1 MATGYGNIQ
10 NTCLGAPGALA
21 LAAVAPCGAAGL
33 AMRLAVAVRAAATTR
48 LSGSGTGSGRGNGG
62 GHSVSTWNAEILC
75 LLDGRIGYRLDRQV
89 GHLSSPEARQEARA
103 VVSNRWKQGVMV
115 VWAGSVRGSMVIG
128 QAVPRAMASRITA
141 A

>member
-1 MATGYGNIQ
+1 MLGTLSACAGSGGGGGGTG
-10 NTCLGAPGALA
+10 GAPCD
-21 LAAVAPCGAAGL
+21 APCGGGACGGDH
-33 AMRLAVAVRAAATTR
+33 RTEQERHRIRKRQRGRAFGFYMER
-48 LSGSGTGSGRGNGG
+48 RDSLSLWG
-62 GHSVSTWNAEILC
+62 
-75 LLDGRIGYRLDRQV
+75 GYRLDRQV

-115 VWAGSVRGSMVIG
+115 VWAGSVRSSMVMG